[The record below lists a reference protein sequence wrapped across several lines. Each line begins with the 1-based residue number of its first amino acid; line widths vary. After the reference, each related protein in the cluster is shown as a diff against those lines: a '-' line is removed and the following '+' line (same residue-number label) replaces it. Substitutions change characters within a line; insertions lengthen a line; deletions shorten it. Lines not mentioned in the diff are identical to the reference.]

1 MKKTRLFL
9 FATVAACAGALMA
22 MAASAKDAVV
32 DFAKDTAVKAHE
44 AITGFMFSQ
53 GLMLGVITSNR
64 KDAQHTARGPM
75 SYSHFDD
82 AGVPA
87 AISLLPGF
95 KPRYVCVD
103 NVTDRIK
110 YEWYDGMAKTD
121 CVMTVAAGTRTLDTG
136 SKLSVDITDGFQPS
150 ITVAAAQVL
159 QNKQYRVIA
168 I

>member
-1 MKKTRLFL
+1 MKKIRLSL
-9 FATVAACAGALMA
+9 FAALAMCAAAVVG

-32 DFAKDTAVKAHE
+32 TFAKETAVKAHE
-44 AITGFMFSQ
+44 AVTGFMFSQ

-82 AGVPA
+82 AAVPA

-95 KPRYVCVD
+95 KPRYVCVE
-103 NVTDRIK
+103 NATDRIK

-121 CVMTVAAGTRTLDTG
+121 CIMTIANGTRTLDTG
-136 SKLSVDITDGFQPS
+136 SKLSVDITDGFQPT

-159 QNKQYRVIA
+159 QNKQFRAYA
-168 I
+168 F